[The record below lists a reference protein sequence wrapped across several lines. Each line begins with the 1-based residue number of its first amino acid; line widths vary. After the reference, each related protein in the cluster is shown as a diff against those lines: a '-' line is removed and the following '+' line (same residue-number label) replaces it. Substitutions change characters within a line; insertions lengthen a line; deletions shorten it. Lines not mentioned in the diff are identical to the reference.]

1 MIFIIDENDKS
12 MHGYVTQT
20 LVKYYN
26 PCAEI
31 FYIGLDKS
39 SSRYNI
45 KDALEKVLDLICDQ
59 DYLLVTWT
67 IAKNKEIDNLFLQI
81 KNKCKKIVCSAGN
94 DKTNVELLTPANL
107 TKHIDVITCLRK
119 NGQLASFSNFGDCT
133 KEMYGTNIT
142 VNGEKISGSS
152 ISAAIYTGIVSR
164 NDHPR
169 FLQKVTYL
177 MQQRFTQELQ

>member
-1 MIFIIDENDKS
+1 

-39 SSRYNI
+39 SSYDNI
-45 KDALEKVLDLICDQ
+45 TDALEKVLDLICDQ
-59 DYLLVTWT
+59 DYFLVTWT
-67 IAKNKEIDNLFLQI
+67 VKKNVAIDNLFLQI
-81 KNKCKKIVCSAGN
+81 KNKCKKVICCAGN
-94 DKTNVELLTPANL
+94 DRINVDLISPANL

-119 NGQLASFSNFGDCT
+119 NGQLASFSNFGDYT
-133 KEMYGTNIT
+133 RGMYGTNIL

-152 ISAAIYTGIVSR
+152 ISAAIYTGILSR
-164 NDHPR
+164 NDNPR

-177 MQQRFTQELQ
+177 MQQRFAQELQ